1 MTKLQLGLDGEL
13 ATALEILQAVHAF
26 IDISEIGT
34 PLVFR
39 EGMQALRQIR
49 SSYANLCLIADL
61 KIMDAGEAEADIAFG
76 TGADRVTVMAM
87 ASDAT
92 IQGALRSARFHQG
105 QIMIDMMQ
113 VEKPLERALE
123 LIQLGCDLL
132 CLHTAHDL
140 QSRHDSP
147 WRLLAELRQALP
159 TLQLAIAGGVKLDS
173 LPQIL
178 PHQPQVIIVGS
189 AITAAADP
197 LRAAQQFHE
206 RIQEYGNR

>member
-1 MTKLQLGLDGEL
+1 MTKLQLALDGEL

-26 IDISEIGT
+26 IDIAEIGT

-76 TGADRVTVMAM
+76 AGADRVTVMAV

-113 VEKPLERALE
+113 VEKPLECALE

-173 LPQIL
+173 LAEIL

-197 LRAAQQFHE
+197 RRAAQQFHE